1 MTQLYATS
9 YAINTSSE
17 GNYQGDV
24 AHSKWAGNQPII
36 AVNLSTIIHLTL
48 SQLFLKKNKN
58 FLFWNGTLSLVES
71 LQMVAKRASYWNWQY
86 VHINCS

>member
-48 SQLFLKKNKN
+48 SQLFLKKKKK
-58 FLFWNGTLSLVES
+58 LPVL
-71 LQMVAKRASYWNWQY
+71 KRYLKSRGITADGRKKSELLELAIRA
-86 VHINCS
+86 H